1 MRVDEYF
8 TSGLCSR
15 YGVLSE
21 KYYYYFNDIIVG
33 VETKH
38 SCLLLFTV
46 ILLRIEGC
54 SNVETSMTSILTHNV
69 AHSTRHSFTSKTNN
83 QPIKK
88 YIPIPNEEHKRKAK
102 LLPVYQAPLSR
113 ETLITLFLTSSWD
126 LLPLNKDFFLHKV
139 SSVCQLE
146 KKYRI
151 SANSFCRI

>member
-69 AHSTRHSFTSKTNN
+69 AHSTRHSFRPKTNN

-88 YIPIPNEEHKRKAK
+88 F
-102 LLPVYQAPLSR
+102 LS
-113 ETLITLFLTSSWD
+113 LAVSYV
-126 LLPLNKDFFLHKV
+126 KV
-139 SSVCQLE
+139 V
-146 KKYRI
+146 K
-151 SANSFCRI
+151 NWVSF

>member
-21 KYYYYFNDIIVG
+21 KYYYFNDIIFG

-69 AHSTRHSFTSKTNN
+69 AHSTRHSFRPKTNN

-88 YIPIPNEEHKRKAK
+88 F
-102 LLPVYQAPLSR
+102 LS
-113 ETLITLFLTSSWD
+113 LAFS
-126 LLPLNKDFFLHKV
+126 
-139 SSVCQLE
+139 
-146 KKYRI
+146 
-151 SANSFCRI
+151 